1 MSQPPKS
8 NPPPRNKQKRPPD
21 EPPKKSKSLLIWA
34 VLLLVFL
41 MSAQFFAQGAN
52 KDVFISYSQFQ
63 QYLQTENIE
72 EVTIT
77 DKQIAGRLKQ
87 SSTTVVEG
95 VTKSFRDF
103 NVFIPFD
110 DPDLVKELMAKGV
123 MVTAQPQTTNWVGY
137 LIAALPWLLLIGFW
151 VFILRQMQSG
161 QRGMFSFGKSRAK
174 MIVDDGPSVTFE
186 DVAGVQEAKRDLQE
200 IVGFLKNPEKSF

>member
-8 NPPPRNKQKRPPD
+8 NPPPRNKQERPPD

-95 VTKSFRDF
+95 VTKSFRNF
-103 NVFIPFD
+103 NVYIPFD
-110 DPDLVKELMAKGV
+110 DPDLVK
-123 MVTAQPQTTNWVGY
+123 
-137 LIAALPWLLLIGFW
+137 
-151 VFILRQMQSG
+151 
-161 QRGMFSFGKSRAK
+161 
-174 MIVDDGPSVTFE
+174 
-186 DVAGVQEAKRDLQE
+186 
-200 IVGFLKNPEKSF
+200 